1 MEAGEPYFHPAS
13 DFQSAGTKQEP
24 DREMIPFEED
34 TATTECIAA
43 ISILVSWN
51 VDIS

>member
-1 MEAGEPYFHPAS
+1 MEAGEPYLHPAS
-13 DFQSAGTKQEP
+13 DFQSAGTKQGP
-24 DREMIPFEED
+24 DREVIPFEED
-34 TATTECIAA
+34 TATTEYSAS